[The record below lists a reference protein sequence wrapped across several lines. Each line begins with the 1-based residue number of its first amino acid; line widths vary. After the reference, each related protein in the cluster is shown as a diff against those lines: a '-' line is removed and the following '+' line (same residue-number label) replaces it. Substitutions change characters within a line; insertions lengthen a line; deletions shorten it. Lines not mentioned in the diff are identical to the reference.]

1 MGARPDTGRKGSPE
15 PIDASSNPAILQLVY
30 GKHYNTGLIGTIRM
44 LKKSASFVLAS
55 LKGSTY
61 DAKYDSPLRSLRP
74 CWTAFLSI
82 LLECSPDVP
91 YVDQSG
97 VELFL
102 DPLDL
107 CL

>member
-1 MGARPDTGRKGSPE
+1 
-15 PIDASSNPAILQLVY
+15 
-30 GKHYNTGLIGTIRM
+30 M
-44 LKKSASFVLAS
+44 LNKSAFSPSRPRRAEKRLSTGFILA
-55 LKGSTY
+55 LLNGSTY

-74 CWTAFLSI
+74 CWMAFLSI